1 MAAPTLYPDRVLP
14 WPIPWGA
21 VELIAASEGCRLR
34 AYRCPSGVP
43 TLGWGHTEG
52 VRMGDIC
59 TQHQADLWLVT
70 DLQQRTAR
78 VEEMCRRRPTR
89 NELGALVS
97 LAYNVGEAGLR
108 ASTVLRQ
115 HNAGNTQAAARA
127 FALLNK
133 ARVNNGALTTL
144 PGLTARR
151 AREAALYLTPDVYPD
166 EPLPQAVESESSLAA
181 SPIARGGTVAAG
193 VGVLE
198 AVRQAGDSVGWL
210 KPAMEAIRA
219 TLVDTLGLPVEWLL
233 PAVLVG
239 AGAVVVHWR
248 LQQRRDGWA

>member
-1 MAAPTLYPDRVLP
+1 MTTPLLPNPALP
-14 WPIPWGA
+14 WPIPMAA
-21 VELIAASEGCRLR
+21 VALIAEAEGCRLR

-43 TLGWGHTEG
+43 TIGWGHTEG
-52 VRMGDIC
+52 VRMGDTC

-127 FALLNK
+127 FGLWNK
-133 ARVNNGALTTL
+133 ARVNGALTTL

-198 AVRQAGDSVGWL
+198 AVRQAGDSVGGL